1 MSSFDLRRAFDI
13 FQPFVER
20 KYFPVTS
27 FITVIENELVEP
39 LMDLHISQPV
49 SNVIIGDSEGIIMDV
64 LRH

>member
-1 MSSFDLRRAFDI
+1 M
-13 FQPFVER
+13 ER

-27 FITVIENELVEP
+27 FITAIENELVEP

-49 SNVIIGDSEGIIMDV
+49 SDIIIGDSEGIIIDV

>member
-1 MSSFDLRRAFDI
+1 M
-13 FQPFVER
+13 ER
-20 KYFPVTS
+20 KYFRVTS
-27 FITVIENELVEP
+27 FITVIENELVEH

>member
-20 KYFPVTS
+20 KYFRVTS
-27 FITVIENELVEP
+27 FITVIENELVEH